1 MKIIIKCWKIFILYN
16 KYIVF
21 AVVFA
26 LEAFFDNSFNSFWG
40 TSQMFF
46 YKNDNLI
53 KIEHM
58 HKVYLKNKYKYNN
71 IEE

>member
-1 MKIIIKCWKIFILYN
+1 
-16 KYIVF
+16 
-21 AVVFA
+21 
-26 LEAFFDNSFNSFWG
+26 
-40 TSQMFF
+40 MFF

-53 KIEHM
+53 KIEYM